1 MVATPA
7 PQVDFL
13 PFLTHVYF
21 RPLTIF
27 VAPGREQLAPGSGAV
42 EAEVE
47 AEVEL
52 TANAST
58 KTVDA
63 EIVANRFTRFLTPG
77 NNLVAK
83 EGAGG
88 LFVKFDD

>member
-13 PFLTHVYF
+13 PFLTHVNF

-27 VAPGREQLAPGSGAV
+27 VAPAGEQLAPGLGA
-42 EAEVE
+42 VE

-63 EIVANRFTRFLTPG
+63 EIVANRFTRFLTPR

>member
-13 PFLTHVYF
+13 PFFTQVNL

-27 VAPGREQLAPGSGAV
+27 VAPAGEQLAPGFGATD
-42 EAEVE
+42 AEVE
-47 AEVEL
+47 P
-52 TANAST
+52 TASAST
-58 KTVDA
+58 KTVDD

-77 NNLVAK
+77 NDLVAK

-88 LFVKFDD
+88 LFVKFDH

>member
-27 VAPGREQLAPGSGAV
+27 VAPAGEQLAPGFGAV
-42 EAEVE
+42 D

-63 EIVANRFTRFLTPG
+63 EIMANRFTIFLNPG

-88 LFVKFDD
+88 LFIKFDD

>member
-1 MVATPA
+1 M
-7 PQVDFL
+7 
-13 PFLTHVYF
+13 YF

-27 VAPGREQLAPGSGAV
+27 VAPGREQLAPGFGAV

-63 EIVANRFTRFLTPG
+63 EIVANRFKKCLFLC
-77 NNLVAK
+77 
-83 EGAGG
+83 G
-88 LFVKFDD
+88 LCGYTKNSILNV

>member
-1 MVATPA
+1 MVVVVVLEFYVLFATPA

-13 PFLTHVYF
+13 PFLTQVYF

-27 VAPGREQLAPGSGAV
+27 VAPAFEQLAPGFGA
-42 EAEVE
+42 VE

-58 KTVDA
+58 KMVDA
-63 EIVANRFTRFLTPG
+63 EIVASRFKRCL
-77 NNLVAK
+77 L
-83 EGAGG
+83 
-88 LFVKFDD
+88 L

>member
-27 VAPGREQLAPGSGAV
+27 VAPAGEQLAPGFGATD
-42 EAEVE
+42 AEVE
-47 AEVEL
+47 P
-52 TANAST
+52 TASAST

-88 LFVKFDD
+88 FFIKFDD

>member
-1 MVATPA
+1 MHACVRLNTVRAGE
-7 PQVDFL
+7 L
-13 PFLTHVYF
+13 NLRPF
-21 RPLTIF
+21 TIF
-27 VAPGREQLAPGSGAV
+27 VAPAGEQLAPGFGAV
-42 EAEVE
+42 D

-63 EIVANRFTRFLTPG
+63 KIVANRFTRFLNPG

-83 EGAGG
+83 ESAGG
-88 LFVKFDD
+88 FFVKFDD

>member
-1 MVATPA
+1 MRLNTVRAGG
-7 PQVDFL
+7 L
-13 PFLTHVYF
+13 NLRPF
-21 RPLTIF
+21 TIF
-27 VAPGREQLAPGSGAV
+27 VAPGREQLAPGLGATD
-42 EAEVE
+42 AEVE
-47 AEVEL
+47 P
-52 TANAST
+52 TASAST